1 MNGIKQVIVILA
13 TLMIMVAVGCAG
25 GPKPYRNQCADE
37 LDLAWFE
44 LSLAEA
50 EGFAGTVSYSK
61 ALSLLTA
68 AKTMQ
73 TVENFDSCYNQAQK
87 ARYYIQE
94 SRQGR

>member
-1 MNGIKQVIVILA
+1 MKTNFFPFIAFFVVTAILA
-13 TLMIMVAVGCAG
+13 SCAG
-25 GPKPYRNQCADE
+25 YPKPYRDQCAVE
-37 LDLAWFE
+37 LDLAWQE
-44 LSLAEA
+44 LSIAKA

-73 TVENFDSCYNQAQK
+73 TVENFDNCTRHARD
-87 ARYYIQE
+87 ARYYINE

>member
-1 MNGIKQVIVILA
+1 MKMNLFLLIAFSVA
-13 TLMIMVAVGCAG
+13 TIMPISCAG
-25 GPKPYRNQCADE
+25 NPKPYRNQCATE
-37 LDLAWFE
+37 LDLAWQE
-44 LSLAEA
+44 LSIAEA

-73 TVENFDSCYNQAQK
+73 AVENFDNCYEH
-87 ARYYIQE
+87 ARDARDYIND

>member
-1 MNGIKQVIVILA
+1 MKRINHVIVILA
-13 TLMIMVAVGCAG
+13 ATILFLLAGCAG

-37 LDLAWFE
+37 LDLAWYE

-73 TVENFDSCYNQAQK
+73 TVENFDRCYNQAQK

>member
-1 MNGIKQVIVILA
+1 MKMKH
-13 TLMIMVAVGCAG
+13 TLLVALSVSLIISLGCAG
-25 GPKPYRNQCADE
+25 GPKPYRNDCARE
-37 LDLAWFE
+37 LDLAWQE
-44 LSLAEA
+44 LSIAEA

-73 TVENFDSCYNQAQK
+73 TVENFDNCTRHARD
-87 ARYYIQE
+87 ARYYISE

>member
-1 MNGIKQVIVILA
+1 MKFINRL
-13 TLMIMVAVGCAG
+13 TLLIAAPIIIFTVGCAG
-25 GPKPYRNQCADE
+25 GPKPYRNQCAEE

-44 LSLAEA
+44 LSIAEA

-73 TVENFDSCYNQAQK
+73 AVENFDRCYNKASK
-87 ARYYIQE
+87 ARYYINE